1 MQDLWLPLP
10 TSQSSASSATAT
22 AAQDPLLQQPC
33 SHSLALGGY
42 MYAVST
48 QTVPSCAA
56 SLRHRSR
63 TASGSMTISVA
74 MLSHSDACPVT
85 CQDDPHCWDGAKP
98 SSWRQLGA
106 SEAGCKVQGRLS
118 ICPALNLPC
127 FRRSPHTQSVTQRI
141 WGGRGSLR

>member
-85 CQDDPHCWDGAKP
+85 CQDEPHCWDGAKQSKAKQ

-118 ICPALNLPC
+118 NLPC
-127 FRRSPHTQSVTQRI
+127 FEFAMLPQVATQS
-141 WGGRGSLR
+141 L